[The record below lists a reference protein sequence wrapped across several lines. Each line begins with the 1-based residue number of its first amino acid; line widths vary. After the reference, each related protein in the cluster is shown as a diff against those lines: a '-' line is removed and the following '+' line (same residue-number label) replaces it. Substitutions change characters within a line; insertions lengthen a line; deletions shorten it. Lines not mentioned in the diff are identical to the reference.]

1 MSYLGMNKVD
11 GANVSDLEHIKQ
23 SVSDILSTPVGM
35 RVMRR
40 EYGSLVPE
48 LIDQPSNDYTR
59 MLIQAACVLAITR
72 WEPRL
77 SLTRLTF
84 NVGTG
89 NDVGKSVVDFEAD
102 RIDGGRDSSP
112 VSASVAL
119 GRGAA

>member
-1 MSYLGMNKVD
+1 MTYLGANKVD
-11 GANVSDLEHIKQ
+11 GSNLTDLEHIKQ
-23 SVSDILSTPVGM
+23 SVRDILTTPVGS

-77 SLTRLTF
+77 SLTHLTF

-89 NDVGKSVVDFEAD
+89 DDTGTASVDFEAD
-102 RIDGGRDSSP
+102 RIDGARASSP
-112 VSASVAL
+112 ISATVAL

>member
-1 MSYLGMNKVD
+1 MNYLGMNKVD
-11 GANVSDLEHIKQ
+11 GSDLNDLEHIKQ
-23 SVSDILSTPVGM
+23 SVSDILSTPIGA

-40 EYGSLVPE
+40 EYGSPVPE
-48 LIDQPSNDYTR
+48 LLDQPSNDYTR

-89 NDVGKSVVDFEAD
+89 EDIGKGIVDFEAD

>member
-1 MSYLGMNKVD
+1 MNYLGMNKVD
-11 GANVSDLEHIKQ
+11 GLDLNDLEHIKQ
-23 SVSDILSTPVGM
+23 SVSDILGTPVGS

-48 LIDQPSNDYTR
+48 LIDQPTNDYIR

-89 NDVGKSVVDFEAD
+89 EDIGKGIVDFEAD

>member
-1 MSYLGMNKVD
+1 MTYIGINKVD
-11 GANVSDLEHIKQ
+11 GSNLSDLEHIKQ
-23 SVSDILSTPVGM
+23 SVSDILTTPVGT

-48 LIDQPSNDYTR
+48 LIDQPTNGYTR

-89 NDVGKSVVDFEAD
+89 EDIGKSIVDFEAD
-102 RIDGGRDSSP
+102 RVDGGRDSSP
-112 VSASVAL
+112 VSAIVAL
-119 GRGAA
+119 GRGAV

>member
-1 MSYLGMNKVD
+1 MTYLGVNKVD
-11 GANVSDLEHIKQ
+11 GSNLSDLGHIKQ
-23 SVSDILSTPVGM
+23 SVSDILTTPVGS

-40 EYGSLVPE
+40 EYGSIVPE

-84 NVGTG
+84 NIGTG
-89 NDVGKSVVDFEAD
+89 DDTGKATVDFEAD

-112 VSASVAL
+112 VSASVVL
-119 GRGAA
+119 GRGVA